1 MKINDHSI
9 KGIQNMKTCLIYGHN
24 GLDLDVT
31 LNLRSL
37 YRQLGF
43 KVFFSDKLL
52 DADLLVVVRAV
63 DKPININV
71 FSFLQ
76 VHVFDY
82 GGWDYDSFV
91 NSINHKIT
99 YIFCTSELKRIR
111 LINLLNFP
119 ESQVYI
125 ALPPVDT
132 NIWSKKIKEVQ
143 YEIVHIGNYK
153 PINEVDS
160 IKVRFN
166 EILSYFKINVWG
178 LGWQLDTN
186 LYHSKVGLFDVSNI
200 YSSSKYALGLMYPF
214 QRDVT
219 FSGRFWHAPLNG
231 CCVFSEK
238 GLYTSKIPGVIET
251 DYTIEDFEH
260 KSSIKIDRFAL
271 QEESIKF
278 WATKNRQTISLISE
292 ILDQVSFN
300 SLGTKKYLIYFF
312 YFLHNTFREFY
323 QKFSLFKLIDS
334 PK

>member
-1 MKINDHSI
+1 
-9 KGIQNMKTCLIYGHN
+9 MKTCLIYGHN

-31 LNLRSL
+31 FNLRSF

-43 KVFFSDKLL
+43 KVFFSEKLW

-63 DKPININV
+63 DKPININQ

-82 GGWDYDSFV
+82 GGWDYDSFA

-132 NIWSKKIKEVQ
+132 NIWSKKIKKVQ

-153 PINEVDS
+153 PLIDNDL

-166 EILSYFKINVWG
+166 EILKCFKINVWG
-178 LGWQLDTN
+178 LGWKFDTN
-186 LYHSKVGLFDVSNI
+186 LYHGKVGLFGVSNI
-200 YSSSKYALGLMYPF
+200 YCSSKYALGFMYPF

-231 CCVFSEK
+231 CSVFSEK
-238 GLYTSKIPGVIET
+238 GIFTSKIPGVIET
-251 DYTIEDFEH
+251 DYSQEEIEVKLNIKYDRHILQKEAVKFWLQQNEETLFLVKKILIQFKSNDFSA
-260 KSSIKIDRFAL
+260 KKLLNFIYCSSIN
-271 QEESIKF
+271 SI
-278 WATKNRQTISLISE
+278 
-292 ILDQVSFN
+292 
-300 SLGTKKYLIYFF
+300 
-312 YFLHNTFREFY
+312 REYY
-323 QKFSLFKLIDS
+323 QKLRFFKLI
-334 PK
+334 KNN